1 MHQADVKL
9 VQQLLGGDEAA
20 FTVFYNTY
28 FARMYRFCRSRVSN
42 DDYCS
47 DIVQQSMTSAMRY
60 LHTYRGEASL
70 LTWLFQIT
78 RNEIATWFKQYGKND
93 QHTQAL
99 DANAELLAA
108 LESLPVGLDGSAED
122 GDDEVKFWVQT
133 ALDALPSSYGLVLEL
148 KYIEGLS
155 VQDIALQMGT
165 GETAVQ
171 SLLARARKAFKEAFV
186 DVQRGWVHG

>member
-1 MHQADVKL
+1 MHQADIKL

-20 FTVFYNTY
+20 FTLFYNTY
-28 FARMYRFCRSRVSN
+28 FARMYRFCRSRVNS
-42 DDYCS
+42 DDYCG
-47 DIVQQSMTSAMRY
+47 DIVQQSMTNAMRY
-60 LHTYRGEASL
+60 LHSYRGEASL

-93 QHTQAL
+93 QYTQAL
-99 DANAELLAA
+99 DGNAELMSA
-108 LESLPVGLDGSAED
+108 LDSIPAGLEGGAE
-122 GDDEVKFWVQT
+122 GADDEVKFWVQT
-133 ALDALPSSYGLVLEL
+133 ALDALPSSYGTVLEL

-155 VQDIALQMGT
+155 VQDIALRMET

-186 DVQRGWVHG
+186 DVQREVGV